1 MDLTEWTREEQ
12 VAHTQYAAEAK
23 EARDALECD
32 RLPQVREL
40 VECVSREDEV
50 GRVASVLVR
59 EKSAPHALHIAELPL
74 RGLLAQSSQHCRRHV
89 HRHHAKAKW
98 CSGKRQGSS
107 TCTEIDQRRGVIQAK
122 RA

>member
-23 EARDALECD
+23 EARDPLDCD

-50 GRVASVLVR
+50 GRVASVLLR
-59 EKSAPHALHIAELPL
+59 EKSALHAPHIAELPL
-74 RGLLAQSSQHCRRHV
+74 RGLLAQSSFFFKRHA
-89 HRHHAKAKW
+89 HPHHPHSNPS
-98 CSGKRQGSS
+98 SGNPQ
-107 TCTEIDQRRGVIQAK
+107 
-122 RA
+122 